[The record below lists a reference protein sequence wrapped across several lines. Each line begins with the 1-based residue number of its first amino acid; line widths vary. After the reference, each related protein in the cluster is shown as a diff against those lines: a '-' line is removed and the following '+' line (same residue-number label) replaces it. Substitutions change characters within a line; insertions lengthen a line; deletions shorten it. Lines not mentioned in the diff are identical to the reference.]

1 LVIAPVWRPRAGKPD
16 PGPIAK
22 AAARLQALRSDATS
36 PAPEFA
42 ALHEQLKQ
50 AMTLGIGI
58 VRTAKGL
65 ERAIADAAAITER
78 LTGLPVQTLGDLTAA
93 IEIED
98 LCSIGTACALSALA
112 RNESRA
118 AHYRDDFPKTDAAWM
133 RTITYDRNGVGERPL
148 VVDPNEQGLIAR
160 HEAARKASAKP
171 AEPEHVE

>member
-1 LVIAPVWRPRAGKPD
+1 
-16 PGPIAK
+16 
-22 AAARLQALRSDATS
+22 
-36 PAPEFA
+36 
-42 ALHEQLKQ
+42 
-50 AMTLGIGI
+50 MTLGIGI

-78 LTGLPVQTLGDLTAA
+78 LTGLPVQTLGDLAAA
-93 IEIED
+93 IQIED
-98 LCSIGTACALSALA
+98 LCSIGTACALSSLA

-133 RTITYDRNGVGERPL
+133 RTITYDRNGVGEHPL

-160 HEAARKASAKP
+160 QEAARKASAKP